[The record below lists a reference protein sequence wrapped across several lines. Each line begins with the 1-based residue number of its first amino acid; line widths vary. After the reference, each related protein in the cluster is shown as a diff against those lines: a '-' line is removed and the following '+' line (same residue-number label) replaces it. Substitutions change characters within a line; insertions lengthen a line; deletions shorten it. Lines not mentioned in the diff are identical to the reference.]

1 MSEQLAIITGA
12 SSGIGFELAQELA
25 KRGYD
30 LVIAASGDKLS
41 AAGDSLRLS
50 GRQVIEAQADLST
63 SGGVDVLWESIEALS
78 RPVDIACINAGVGVG
93 GLFDESDLDAEL
105 NMIQL
110 NCVSA
115 VHLAKHIVRQMKT
128 RGAGRILFTSSIVGE
143 LVAPREAVYAA
154 TKAFVLS
161 FSQSLRYELRD
172 SGITVT
178 ALQPGPTDTDF
189 FHRAGMETSEVGRKG
204 SADSSPREVAKQGI
218 KALMDGKDHVYAG
231 SIKTKIEGMLTNFVP
246 GDAQAAIHEKMTK
259 PNGEEQ

>member
-1 MSEQLAIITGA
+1 MSERLAVITGA

-30 LVIAASGDKLS
+30 LVISASGGKLS
-41 AAGDSLRLS
+41 TAAEALRLS
-50 GRQVIEAQADLST
+50 GQRVIEVQADLST
-63 SGGVDVLWESIEALS
+63 SGGVDVLWEQIRALG
-78 RPVDIACINAGVGVG
+78 RPLDIACINAGVGVG

-110 NCVSA
+110 NCVSV
-115 VHLAKHIVRQMKT
+115 VHLAKHVVRQMKPL
-128 RGAGRILFTSSIVGE
+128 GAGRILFTSSIVGE

-154 TKAFVLS
+154 SKAFVLS
-161 FSQSLRYELRD
+161 FAQSLRYELKE

-189 FHRAGMETSEVGRKG
+189 FHRAGMENTEIGKKG
-204 SADSSPREVAKQGI
+204 SADASPQEVALQGI
-218 KALMDGKDHVYAG
+218 DALMDGKDQVYAG
-231 SIKTKIEGMLTNFVP
+231 SMKTKIEGMLTNFVP

-259 PNGEEQ
+259 PAGGE